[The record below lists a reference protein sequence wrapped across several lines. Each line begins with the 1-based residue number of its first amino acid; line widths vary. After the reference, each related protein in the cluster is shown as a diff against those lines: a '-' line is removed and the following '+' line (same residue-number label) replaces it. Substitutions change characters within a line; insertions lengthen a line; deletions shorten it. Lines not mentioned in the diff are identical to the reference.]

1 MRMFAIEVFF
11 QNSLAKVLFNSE
23 DKYQF
28 RSEDLERVTG
38 LKNIFLT
45 ASPFLISEIKTQY
58 NELKMHVKEEF
69 KNREVEKNLLGKKGK
84 TQNQEKGGL
93 KKFEVHY
100 GLDVIEN
107 AERQIR

>member
-45 ASPFLISEIKTQY
+45 VSPFLISEINTQY
-58 NELKMHVKEEF
+58 NELKMHVKE
-69 KNREVEKNLLGKKGK
+69 
-84 TQNQEKGGL
+84 
-93 KKFEVHY
+93 
-100 GLDVIEN
+100 
-107 AERQIR
+107 